1 MHPKAF
7 NDIVE
12 AYSNRLCR
20 FADKLLVNR
29 EQAKDVAQDAL
40 TKLWEQRDKVNPEKV
55 KSWLF
60 MVTYRMCLEILE
72 KQKKMVYDHDFTELH
87 HEPNTNDLKAVL
99 NNSLDM
105 LSDTQ
110 KSILLLRDYEG
121 YAYEEIAEI
130 LQISDAQVKVYLFR
144 ARQKMKEY
152 LKDINLVM

>member
-1 MHPKAF
+1 
-7 NDIVE
+7 
-12 AYSNRLCR
+12 
-20 FADKLLVNR
+20 
-29 EQAKDVAQDAL
+29 
-40 TKLWEQRDKVNPEKV
+40 
-55 KSWLF
+55 

-72 KQKKMVYDHDFTELH
+72 KQKKMVYGHDFHELH
-87 HEPNTNDLKAVL
+87 HEPDTNDLKTVL

-105 LSDTQ
+105 LSDVQ